1 MNNIN
6 KLTRT
11 KVLETISILALAC
24 VAIGLIFGFKGL
36 LYIALI
42 LLVIGNFFKGLSIKI
57 ASVWL
62 KFAYFVGNINSKIIL
77 TLIFFLFLTP
87 IAILY
92 RAVKGDFMKIR
103 RSNNPSRSYWIE
115 KNQKYKSKDLE
126 NVW

>member
-6 KLTRT
+6 SKITRE
-11 KVLETISILALAC
+11 KALETISILALAC

-42 LLVIGNFFKGLSIKI
+42 LLVIGSFFKGLSARI
-57 ASVWL
+57 ARVWL
-62 KFAYFVGNINSKIIL
+62 KFAHFIGNINSKIIL

-92 RAVKGDFMKIR
+92 RIVKGDTMKLR
-103 RSNNPSRSYWIE
+103 KSNPSRSYWIE
-115 KNQKYKSKDLE
+115 RNQKFKSKDLE

>member
-1 MNNIN
+1 MYGN
-6 KLTRT
+6 KITHS
-11 KVLETISILALAC
+11 KALETISIIALAC

-57 ASVWL
+57 ARVWL
-62 KFAYFVGNINSKIIL
+62 KFAYFIGNINSKIIL

-92 RAVKGDFMKIR
+92 RIVKGDFMILRK
-103 RSNNPSRSYWIE
+103 SKPSRSYWIE
-115 KNQKYKSKDLE
+115 KIQRMDLLQ
-126 NVW
+126 